1 MSREGW
7 YVDYQNLYTYL
18 GAVSLRSMFVT
29 AAGAFQKAGET
40 ERAVEMLDMCR
51 EKVPSTNFPIES
63 IPVGFSGN
71 DYMVAEMVDLYYQL
85 GEREKARD
93 LGIELAN
100 ELIVSARFYLEFY
113 EFAVDEFELCGNY
126 IYYLADTFKI
136 NGDEGLSDKLVD
148 NFSTLVDLMTG
159 KGEGNIRDTDAADM
173 QMAY

>member
-1 MSREGW
+1 
-7 YVDYQNLYTYL
+7 
-18 GAVSLRSMFVT
+18 
-29 AAGAFQKAGET
+29 
-40 ERAVEMLDMCR
+40 
-51 EKVPSTNFPIES
+51 
-63 IPVGFSGN
+63 
-71 DYMVAEMVDLYYQL
+71 MVAEMVDLYYQL

-159 KGEGNIRDTDAADM
+159 KGEGDIRDTDAADM